1 MKIKKT
7 VSDKVIIANRKNSGN
22 STGPR
27 SADAKSALKYHAV
40 KHGLLTKAL
49 SFRNDEEKVEFRELA
64 SELEEDLKPRGI
76 LQGMLVQEIAVCWW
90 KLQTTQRLQVEE
102 LRSRR
107 KASTAIL
114 KTFIH
119 CDESADPTSTRADD
133 LRSAAPFG
141 WECRELVLSVV
152 GKQSEE
158 ESTSL
163 HDDHTTEKRGH
174 LGFEA
179 KLGNSAESLLRYE
192 SSWKRDLYRAIAALR
207 NLQMEEQA
215 LRCSRAGQQKPCSA
229 KQSH

>member
-7 VSDKVIIANRKNSGN
+7 VSDKVITANFKNARK

-27 SADAKSALKYHAV
+27 SAGAKSALKYHAL
-40 KHGLLTKAL
+40 KHGLSTK
-49 SFRNDEEKVEFRELA
+49 SFRSDEEKAEFRELA
-64 SELEEDLKPRGI
+64 AELEEDLKPRGI

-90 KLQTTQRLQVEE
+90 KLQTTQSLQLEE

-119 CDESADPTSTRADD
+119 ADESADPTSTRADD
-133 LRSAAPFG
+133 LRSAAPFR
-141 WECRELVLSVV
+141 WECRELVLSVT

-158 ESTSL
+158 ESRSL
-163 HDDHTTEKRGH
+163 GNDHTTEKGGY

-207 NLQMEEQA
+207 NLQLEEQ
-215 LRCSRAGQQKPCSA
+215 G
-229 KQSH
+229 